1 MNFRKSGLLLL
12 LVLISGL
19 SLTTPAAANNQL
31 IVATAFDANR
41 SERPGSQVADL
52 AIPSYPSRQ
61 GNERSLTAA
70 SINLTTPSFSE
81 KWVNGGLNT
90 FAPNKSALV
99 ALHTYY
105 GKTAVSLML
114 GGLAGGALVAGLPGA
129 IVGAVGGNLLANRF
143 NAAQTDIGELINAGA
158 TQGGCRITVVDE
170 FPIASL
176 ASQTQATT
184 HNR

>member
-1 MNFRKSGLLLL
+1 MNFRKNRLLLL

-19 SLTTPAAANNQL
+19 SLTPPAFADKHLIAATSLNASHSEQL
-31 IVATAFDANR
+31 GRQFT
-41 SERPGSQVADL
+41 EL
-52 AIPSYPSRQ
+52 AIPLHLNNRLMP
-61 GNERSLTAA
+61 TAA
-70 SINLTTPSFSE
+70 SSSQPTSTFYE

-105 GKTAVSLML
+105 GKIAVSLML
-114 GGLAGGALVAGLPGA
+114 GGPAGGALVAGLPGA
-129 IVGAVGGNLLANRF
+129 VVGTVGGNLMANRF
-143 NAAQTDIGELINAGA
+143 NTAQADIGELINAGA
-158 TQGGCRITVVDE
+158 TQGGCRITLVDE